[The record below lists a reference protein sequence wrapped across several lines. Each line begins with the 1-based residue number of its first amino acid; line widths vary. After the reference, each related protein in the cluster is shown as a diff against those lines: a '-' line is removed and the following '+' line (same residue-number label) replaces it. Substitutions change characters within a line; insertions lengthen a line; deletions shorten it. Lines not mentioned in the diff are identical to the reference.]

1 MNWIINHI
9 FSFCDVVFGWFA
21 AAVWKILNVFYY
33 SQGYFRIGM
42 VSSSWVWKEK
52 QWDIKQVMQKKF
64 LIYLR
69 SIVLWWVKQATISV
83 DIKNIQWVFLLLF
96 DIYFK
101 IFKFIMNSWQTYWFL
116 IKMVY
121 DNKIIKKKR
130 IICQYW
136 RLNAQLE
143 AHLYSMRDRFIL
155 CSLSNI
161 RWQRR
166 LIVIQII
173 ELQG

>member
-1 MNWIINHI
+1 MRRCFWLICCRSLEN
-9 FSFCDVVFGWFA
+9 FKC
-21 AAVWKILNVFYY
+21 ILLLSRLFQNRY
-33 SQGYFRIGM
+33 GELI
-42 VSSSWVWKEK
+42 VSLERKTMRHKTS
-52 QWDIKQVMQKKF
+52 DAKKF
-64 LIYLR
+64 LIYLH

-96 DIYFK
+96 DIYLK
-101 IFKFIMNSWQTYWFL
+101 NCISIMNSWQTYWFL
-116 IKMVY
+116 IKIVY
-121 DNKIIKKKR
+121 DHKIIKKKHV
-130 IICQYW
+130 ICQNW